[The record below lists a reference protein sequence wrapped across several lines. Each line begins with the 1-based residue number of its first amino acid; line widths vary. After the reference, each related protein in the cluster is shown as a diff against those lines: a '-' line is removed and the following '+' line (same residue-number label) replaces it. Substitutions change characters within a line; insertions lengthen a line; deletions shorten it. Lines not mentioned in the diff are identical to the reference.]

1 MVKAKQWWDEL
12 QSSLWFVPASIV
24 LCAVALAVGL
34 VEADALA
41 GDELPERWPRLFGAG
56 AEGTRGMLATIAGAQ
71 ITVAGVVF
79 SITVV
84 ALALA
89 SNQYTPRILRNFM
102 RDRAN
107 QVVLG
112 LFVGVFA
119 YCLVV
124 LRTVRGGD
132 EGRFV
137 PSLAVFFSFVLALV
151 GVGALI
157 FFIHHIATAIQA
169 SSIIASV
176 AEESLAAVDR
186 LFPDEL
192 GEGLGEAGEGEAGE
206 GELNRRAAAL
216 DWRTIPALKNG
227 YIQNVDEAALL
238 GFAAR
243 ERAVLR
249 MERGVGEFVVAG
261 APLVSL
267 ARADGRG
274 GPVEQAGQEV
284 NESFAIGR
292 YRTVEQDVGFGVRQ
306 LVDIALKALSPGVND
321 TTTAVTC
328 VDYLTAILAR
338 LVRRRFPSRH
348 RFDSGEWRVI
358 ARGPTFELLLA
369 AAFDQI
375 RRNAEGNVAVMAR
388 MFDGLE
394 LLGRETRHAAR
405 RRALALQAE
414 VLSEVAGRSVPS
426 PHDRELI
433 AARRRRT
440 LKQLSGVTPPD
451 TDPPTGVE
459 TR

>member
-1 MVKAKQWWDEL
+1 MVKAKQWWGEL

-41 GDELPERWPRLFGAG
+41 GDELPERWPRLFGAS

-89 SNQYTPRILRNFM
+89 SGQYTPRILRNFM

-137 PSLAVFFSFVLALV
+137 PSLAVFFSFALALV

-169 SSIIASV
+169 SSIIAAV
-176 AEESLAAVDR
+176 AEETLAAVDR
-186 LFPDEL
+186 LFPQEL
-192 GEGLGEAGEGEAGE
+192 GEGPEEAGEEDAGE
-206 GELNRRAAAL
+206 GELERRAAAL
-216 DWRTIPALKNG
+216 DWRAIPALKNG
-227 YIQNVDEAALL
+227 YIQNVDEDALL
-238 GFAAR
+238 GFAA
-243 ERAVLR
+243 EAGAVLR

-261 APLVSL
+261 TPLVSL

-274 GPVEQAGQEV
+274 GPAGQAEEAV
-284 NESFAIGR
+284 NELFAIGR

-338 LVRRRFPSRH
+338 LLRRRFPSRH
-348 RFDSGEWRVI
+348 RFDRGELRVI
-358 ARGPTFELLLA
+358 ARSQTFERLLA

-375 RRNAEGNVAVMAR
+375 RRNAEGNVAVIVR
-388 MFDGLE
+388 LFGGLE
-394 LLGRETRHAAR
+394 LLAREARHAGR

-414 VLSEVAGRSVPS
+414 VLSEVAERSVPS

-433 AARRRRT
+433 EARRRRT
-440 LKQLSGVTPPD
+440 LKELSGAALLNQTLRSGS
-451 TDPPTGVE
+451 THS
-459 TR
+459 